1 MNSLFDFREKCLKE
15 LDDLGLQG
23 TGWIGR
29 LLRVRQNR
37 LILLTLM
44 VGIVDAHGVL
54 NALANIDSFVQN
66 AE

>member
-15 LDDLGLQG
+15 LDDLGLQV

-44 VGIVDAHGVL
+44 FGIVDAHGVL